1 MLLPNKMMAVVTTG
15 NGGYEKLE
23 YKKVKTPIP
32 NKNEVLVKVLA
43 AGMNNTE
50 INTRLGWYSPEV
62 KVSTQD
68 LSEIQAEGRGL
79 QNAGWN
85 GATAFPLIQG
95 TDCCGEIVENGNH
108 KQNPIVGSRV
118 IIRSCMRIKGFKSR
132 QKMWMASNFDGAFA
146 EYVKVPTSEVFPID
160 CNWSNEELATIPCSY
175 GTAENMLYLSDC
187 KQNDTVL
194 ISGASGGVGSAL
206 IQLSK
211 LRGAN
216 VIAILKKNKFDE
228 AIKIGA
234 DQVIDRDDN
243 YLDILG
249 QNSISLVADV
259 VGGENFT
266 NFFKLIKPGGRYV
279 SSGAIGGP
287 KVNFDLR
294 DLYLKDI
301 SMIGCTTWEEPIF
314 NNLINYIENN
324 LISPLLA
331 KSFPLSEI
339 VKAQKEFLRK
349 EHFGNFVLIP

>member
-1 MLLPNKMMAVVTTG
+1 MLPDTMMAVVTTG

-23 YKKVKTPIP
+23 YKKVKTPVP

-43 AGMNNTE
+43 AGINNTE
-50 INTRLGWYSPEV
+50 INTRLGWYSSEV
-62 KVSTQD
+62 EVSTED

-85 GATAFPLIQG
+85 GTTTFPLIQG
-95 TDCCGEIVENGNH
+95 TDCCGEIVEHGNS
-108 KQNPIVGSRV
+108 KQKPIIGSRV

-249 QNSISLVADV
+249 QNSISLVADI
-259 VGGENFT
+259 VGGDNFP